1 MPKVVKTAVVTG
13 ASRGIGFAVANE
25 LAGRGYSLGLTAR
38 SPQEI
43 EKAAEE
49 ICGKFPDVKIITSAF
64 DVVDGGAVKNFIKR
78 VSAELGNISVLVNN
92 AGYYITGTSSM
103 PVSEARRAIEVNYLA
118 AVGFTEAVLP
128 AMLKSGSGY
137 IFNIASICGVE
148 AFADTGMYSA
158 SKFALVGYSSALN
171 QELAPKGI
179 KVTAICPGWVNTQL
193 AADAPLKPEEM
204 IQTSDIAL
212 TIGYLLSLGPSA
224 SVREIVIRC

>member
-1 MPKVVKTAVVTG
+1 MSKEVKTAVVTG
-13 ASRGIGFAVANE
+13 ASRGIGFAIANE

-38 SPQEI
+38 SQREI

-49 ICGKFPDVKIITSAF
+49 ISGKFPDVKIVTAVF
-64 DVVDGGAVKNFIKR
+64 DVVDGNAVKNFIER
-78 VSAELGNISVLVNN
+78 VAAKLGNISVLVNN
-92 AGYYITGTSSM
+92 AGYYRTGTSSL
-103 PVSEARRAIEVNYLA
+103 PESEARRATEVNYLA
-118 AVGFTEAVLP
+118 AGSFTEAALP
-128 AMLKSGSGY
+128 SMLKSGSGY

-148 AFADTGMYSA
+148 AFADTGIYSA

-193 AADAPLKPEEM
+193 AADAPLKPGEM

-212 TIGYLLSLGPSA
+212 TVGYLLSLGPSA
-224 SVREIVIRC
+224 SIREIVIRC

>member
-1 MPKVVKTAVVTG
+1 MSKVVKIAVVTG

-64 DVVDGGAVKNFIKR
+64 DVVDGGAVKNFVER

-92 AGYYITGTSSM
+92 AGYYKTGTSSL
-103 PVSEARRAIEVNYLA
+103 SIDEAQKSINVNFLA
-118 AVGFTEAVLP
+118 AVRFMKAVLP
-128 AMLKSGSGY
+128 VMKKSRIGY

-148 AFADTGMYSA
+148 AFADTGVYSA
-158 SKFALVGYSSALN
+158 SKFALVGYSSALA
-171 QELAPKGI
+171 QELAPKRI

-193 AADAPLKPEEM
+193 ASEAPMKPEKM

-212 TIGYLLSLGPSA
+212 TIGYLLSLGPAA